1 MLLVKKNGVAI
12 SYQHP
17 YKLYN
22 AKWYIDT
29 CHFNIVEDIVLIT
42 TVLIL
47 INSSRDSLDAKII
60 ISGLSFIMKY
70 IDPSFTFSSLN

>member
-29 CHFNIVEDIVLIT
+29 CHFNIVDCT
-42 TVLIL
+42 YYYTVLIF

-60 ISGLSFIMKY
+60 ISGLSFIIKN